1 MRQATVNEMLGA
13 LPAGMPTSVSFVG
26 NLIQPSIGQKEIA
39 YVQKHPPSA
48 HKAPKEYSKQSQFV
62 VKTINR

>member
-1 MRQATVNEMLGA
+1 MRQATVNEMLGSV
-13 LPAGMPTSVSFVG
+13 PAGMPTSVSFVG

-39 YVQKHPPSA
+39 YVQKHPTSA
-48 HKAPKEYSKQSQFV
+48 HKVPKEFANQSQFV